1 MISVLWC
8 AVQGQGIHDTS
19 ALATDVVGA
28 AALDPCHRRFHCINI
43 GNVGSCFGF
52 TDYIYN
58 MGGYNSGDCCAE
70 MGVHLGDY
78 KASRYG
84 LKKLPSL
91 ANVSGL
97 VRTSLNP
104 MSLYSFNLAVS
115 AFAVNAMMLG
125 AWISSSPASHW
136 RSSIPV

>member
-28 AALDPCHRRFHCINI
+28 AGLDPCHPRFHCINI
-43 GNVGSCFGF
+43 GNVGSCFV

-58 MGGYNSGDCCAE
+58 SGGYNSGDCCAE

-78 KASRYG
+78 KAFRYG
-84 LKKLPSL
+84 FKKLPSL

-104 MSLYSFNLAVS
+104 MSMYSFNLAVS
-115 AFAVNAMMLG
+115 AFAVGAMILG
-125 AWISSSPASHW
+125 AWISASSASHW

>member
-1 MISVLWC
+1 MIIVLWC
-8 AVQGQGIHDTS
+8 AVQGQGIPDTS
-19 ALATDVVGA
+19 ALATDVVSA
-28 AALDPCHRRFHCINI
+28 AGLYPCHPRFHCTNI
-43 GNVGSCFGF
+43 GDVGSCFCF

-58 MGGYNSGDCCAE
+58 SGGGDCCAE
-70 MGVHLGDY
+70 TGVHLGDY

-84 LKKLPSL
+84 FKKLPSL

-97 VRTSLNP
+97 VITSLNP
-104 MSLYSFNLAVS
+104 MSMYSFNLAVS

-125 AWISSSPASHW
+125 AWISSSSASHW